1 MKNNIDSC
9 VEMYS
14 KSEMKSVEKYICKN
28 FGKFTDVFHEVF
40 SPDIHVDICLIPP
53 AKKRNYYTLVT
64 MGMGAH
70 KMNVPEEL
78 SQYKLERAE
87 LLITLPADWKI
98 VDKDEKWYW
107 PIRLLKNI
115 ARLPIEED
123 TWIGWGHTV
132 DNTKPYA
139 ENTKLSGALIVAPE
153 AGERKSETCKLPDKS
168 EVNFYQIIPLYNE
181 EMEYKIAHDANAL
194 LELMDNVSFVV
205 DIHRPNTAEA
215 YNVGEY
221 SFKQIIL
228 DDVKYHKESIYEKN
242 LPVEEI
248 ATYNHLA
255 IYLRWFMEKGLMSEM
270 FMSKYADT
278 VKAVQ
283 EKSGSIPDLRVVLR
297 DNDDLN
303 GYLMLPYFNEK
314 GISFSEWYYD
324 SSDTEHNFP
333 CDIDSYAEKYFGTE
347 RYNSDEFQD
356 EAYLFVPWTEKYYQN
371 MARIMDQRYK
381 QWHNIHFE
389 NDEKED
395 YQFNV
400 RLNLNARLMPADR
413 HKLEDAL
420 EYVLNFQRLGTVDGG
435 GTLQLPSGE
444 IKSCDIELCV
454 IDDSEETFDLLV
466 KMINNIGVP
475 KGSKLITDTRTVS
488 IGEQEGLALYLDGR
502 ELSEEIYKTCDVNYV
517 IEQTNSLMEGIGM
530 MYSYWEGDENTALY
544 FYGSSYD
551 KMLSAIKD
559 FLEKYPLCQKCT
571 VKRIA

>member
-1 MKNNIDSC
+1 MKNNIDKR
-9 VEMYS
+9 VKMYS

-53 AKKRNYYTLVT
+53 ARKRNYYTLVT

-78 SQYKLERAE
+78 SKYKLERAE

-107 PIRLLKNI
+107 PIRLLKNM

-123 TWIGWGHTV
+123 TWLGWGHTV

-139 ENTKLSGALIVAPE
+139 ENTKLCGALIASPE
-153 AGERKSETCKLPDKS
+153 AGERDRETCKLPDKS
-168 EVNFYQIIPLYNE
+168 EVNFYHIIPLYSE
-181 EMEYKIAHDANAL
+181 EMEYKIAHDADAL

-248 ATYNHLA
+248 TAYNHLA

-283 EKSGSIPDLRVVLR
+283 KKSGNIPDLRVVLR

-347 RYNSDEFQD
+347 RYSSDEFQD

-381 QWHNIHFE
+381 QWQNIHFE

-420 EYVLNFQRLGTVDGG
+420 EYVLSFQKLGTVDGG

-475 KGSKLITDTRTVS
+475 KGSKLITDTKTVS
-488 IGEQEGLALYLDGR
+488 IGEQEGLALYLNGR

-517 IEQTNSLMEGIGM
+517 IEQTNSLMENIGM
-530 MYSYWEGDENTALY
+530 MYSYWEGDKNTALY

-559 FLEKYPLCQKCT
+559 FLEEYPLCQKCT